1 LSSESLAPIKLG
13 YKRLLKSNN
22 LHSTPIR
29 GGRRCLMCNSLG
41 KMSYME
47 YDDKTG
53 LLICPDPDCKDV
65 VFPPYEPY
73 KGLNG

>member
-1 LSSESLAPIKLG
+1 
-13 YKRLLKSNN
+13 
-22 LHSTPIR
+22 
-29 GGRRCLMCNSLG
+29 
-41 KMSYME
+41 ME